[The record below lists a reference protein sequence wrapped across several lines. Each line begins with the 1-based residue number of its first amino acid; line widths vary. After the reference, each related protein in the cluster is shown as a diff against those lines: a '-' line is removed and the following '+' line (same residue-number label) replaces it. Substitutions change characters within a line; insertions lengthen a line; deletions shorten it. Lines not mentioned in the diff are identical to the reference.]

1 MITITSQ
8 SNALRIAKN
17 DTITLFVEAISDVN
31 NAVLSYSWKVKKN
44 SVFQD
49 VLNPSANTSNLEI
62 LPDAQEYGSYVFLCE
77 IKELN
82 EANQIISGKNSQE
95 IQVTIFNN
103 RVTGVAPSKAR
114 IIPKSD
120 NIIIDS
126 EYDLAGIFANGNEFG
141 SPTLVDNR
149 NRKNVE
155 SAIIDLASMQLLAL
169 PVGSLIKNRSGAQPM
184 ASTQESNVIVS
195 GTVVVSESGGTVDAN
210 IFGQRVSIPDG
221 TIDSQLTEIIFQ
233 ILLKYDVDGI
243 YINNVVRES
252 PTRISFRYNDYKLYP
267 EKEIELSGANISVVT
282 TSEPSFVVGR
292 WELLNSQEFIGV
304 NDVNYTE
311 FTWERVE

>member
-17 DTITLFVEAISDVN
+17 DTITLFVEAISDEN

-44 SVFQD
+44 GVFQD
-49 VLNPSANTSNLEI
+49 VLNPSANTNNLEI

-82 EANQIISGKNSQE
+82 EANQVISGKNSQE
-95 IQVTIFNN
+95 IQVTIFNS
-103 RVTGVAPSKAR
+103 RVTGVKPSKAR
-114 IIPKSD
+114 ILPKSD

-126 EYDLAGIFANGNEFG
+126 GYDLTGIFANGNEFG

-155 SAIIDLASMQLLAL
+155 SAIVDLASMQLLAL

-195 GTVVVSESGGTVDAN
+195 GTVVVPESGGTVEAN

-267 EKEIELSGANISVVT
+267 EKEIQLSGANISVTT

-292 WELLNSQEFIGV
+292 WELLNSQELIGV